1 MKNVKAKIMA
11 KNRLINLFCRVIVR
25 ILWFS
30 IILLF
35 LTDYDVKN
43 MNALNSYYHNIGY
56 VYYFLFLLILDRYL
70 HYSNKKIS
78 VAEMLTSDSLYRL
91 IKYLKWLLLVITVT
105 LLVLTLMI
113 MPIEWPVQTDQKIL
127 YVLTKFFPSLFG
139 ANIGFI
145 IISML
150 IFYADTVANFN
161 KKLKEEQDLTI

>member
-1 MKNVKAKIMA
+1 MKNLKVKIMA
-11 KNRLINLFCRVIVR
+11 KNRLINLLCRVVVR

-35 LTDYDVKN
+35 LTNYGMKN

-56 VYYFLFLLILDRYL
+56 AYYFLFLLILDRYL

-91 IKYLKWLLLVITVT
+91 IKYLKWLLLVITVA

-127 YVLTKFFPSLFG
+127 YVITKISPNLFG
-139 ANIGFI
+139 ANISFI
-145 IISML
+145 IITML
-150 IFYADTVANFN
+150 VFYAATVANFN
-161 KKLKEEQDLTI
+161 KQLREEQKLKI